1 VAKAIL
7 DERRLELFME
17 NSRYWDL
24 KRYYNDDAAFV
35 QYLNSLTES
44 DGTSLE
50 YKATLNNIF
59 MPIPQKE
66 MDINEYL
73 VQRPGY

>member
-1 VAKAIL
+1 MMQNL
-7 DERRLELFME
+7 
-17 NSRYWDL
+17 
-24 KRYYNDDAAFV
+24 
-35 QYLNSLTES
+35 LNLNGLTES
-44 DGTSLE
+44 DGTSLG

-73 VQRPGY
+73 IQRPGY

>member
-1 VAKAIL
+1 
-7 DERRLELFME
+7 ME

-50 YKATLNNIF
+50 YKATLDNIF

-66 MDINEYL
+66 MDNNKYL
-73 VQRPGY
+73 IQRKGY

>member
-1 VAKAIL
+1 
-7 DERRLELFME
+7 MSS
-17 NSRYWDL
+17 NSWPIFSYL
-24 KRYYNDDAAFV
+24 SKYLNKY
-35 QYLNSLTES
+35 YLNSQTES

-66 MDINEYL
+66 MDINENL
-73 VQRPGY
+73 IQRAGY

>member
-1 VAKAIL
+1 
-7 DERRLELFME
+7 LFGE
-17 NSRYWDL
+17 SNRYWDL

-35 QYLNSLTES
+35 QYLNSQTES

-66 MDINEYL
+66 MDINENL
-73 VQRPGY
+73 IQRAGY